1 MKRILLLLSILFF
14 QASLAQDYFL
24 KRFEPYQTGIS
35 TPQSFLG
42 YGIGEQHTRHDLIVA
57 YLEKLAEQSSRA
69 TLIDYGKTHEGR
81 RLVMLVV
88 SSEENLGRLE
98 EIRTEHLK
106 SVNPLSK
113 ERTDEELPLII
124 NLAYNVHGNEP
135 SSSEAAL
142 LSAYTLTASTNA
154 EVANFL
160 KHAVIFI
167 DPTINPDGRDRH
179 TYWAN
184 MYKGSPLVAD
194 PQDAEHN
201 EYWPGGRTNHY
212 WFDLNRD
219 WVLAVNPESQG
230 KLNWYH
236 QWYPNVVTDFHEM
249 GSQSTYFFEPMKP
262 NGSLDPIMP
271 RENYEDL
278 NELYGNYFSKALDSI
293 GSFYFTREAF
303 DGTYPGYGSSY
314 PDLQGGLGLLFGNQN
329 VHAKS
334 RQKTI

>member
-35 TPQSFLG
+35 TPESFLG

-57 YLEKLAEQSSRA
+57 YLEKLADQSSRA

-98 EIRTEHLK
+98 EIKTEHLK

-142 LSAYTLTASTNA
+142 LSAYTLTASTHA

-201 EYWPGGRTNHY
+201 EYWPGGEN
-212 WFDLNRD
+212 
-219 WVLAVNPESQG
+219 
-230 KLNWYH
+230 
-236 QWYPNVVTDFHEM
+236 
-249 GSQSTYFFEPMKP
+249 QS
-262 NGSLDPIMP
+262 
-271 RENYEDL
+271 
-278 NELYGNYFSKALDSI
+278 
-293 GSFYFTREAF
+293 
-303 DGTYPGYGSSY
+303 
-314 PDLQGGLGLLFGNQN
+314 LL
-329 VHAKS
+329 V
-334 RQKTI
+334 